1 MTRYRQPGTG
11 RTQIRVGGRWQHK
24 ESDRIAVV
32 TQILYPHFVHY
43 KYERPLRNKTPFHEY
58 MTPDPFTRRTKV
70 PYRVFVLSFQRPP
83 L

>member
-24 ESDRIAVV
+24 ESARIAVV
-32 TQILYPHFVHY
+32 TQILYPHFVQY
-43 KYERPLRNKTPFHEY
+43 KYERPLRNK
-58 MTPDPFTRRTKV
+58 MTPDPFTRQTKV